1 MSGRN
6 DGQKG
11 SGVWNA
17 LGRTLVRDPAAQLFE
32 ALIIAALLI
41 SSVGIASAQ
50 IAPSGGPS
58 SPNTQM
64 PTLTQI
70 YDQVDTGAESAVQS
84 GFVGPSGGPTTT
96 TMQSLNDIMGILPEA
111 DPTNCAITDDVLAP
125 QTFWGLCSGAGWG
138 LLTGTGSG
146 GAAATG
152 QNVCYNAAGSVIS
165 CTGTGQDGEYQLG
178 ATASPRFTDNSD
190 GTVTDNLTSLIWLKN
205 ANCTATLGG
214 VAKTTTLIWA
224 DSLTWSNN
232 MASGSCGL
240 TDSSAAGD
248 WRLPNVRELASLV
261 DYQTNPAPTLPTGHP
276 FTGVVSGYYWSSTSV
291 VLSPSSAWDV
301 TFANGSIVDYSKP
314 DSDYVWP
321 VR

>member
-138 LLTGTGSG
+138 LLTGTATG
-146 GAAATG
+146 GGGGAAAATG
-152 QNVCYNAAGSVIS
+152 QNVCYNAAGTVIS

-190 GTVTDNLTSLIWLKN
+190 GTVTDNVSGLIWLKN
-205 ANCTATLGG
+205 ANCYGTRNWQTALN
-214 VAKTTTLIWA
+214 
-224 DSLTWSNN
+224 DSNAL
-232 MASGSCGL
+232 ASGSCGL
-240 TDSSAAGD
+240 TDSSVAGD

-276 FTGVVSGYYWSSTSV
+276 FTSVVSNGYWSSTSY
-291 VLSPSSAWDV
+291 VLSPSLAWYV
-301 TFANGSIVDYSKP
+301 GFVNGSVSIFNKSNLL
-314 DSDYVWP
+314 YVWP

>member
-70 YDQVDTGAESAVQS
+70 YDQVDTGAESALQS

-111 DPTNCAITDDVLAP
+111 DPTNCAITDDVLTSK
-125 QTFWGLCSGAGWG
+125 TFWGLCSGAGWS
-138 LLTGTGSG
+138 LLTGTAVDFGG
-146 GAAATG
+146 GATAATG
-152 QNVCYNAAGSVIS
+152 QNVCYNAAGSIIS

-178 ATASPRFTDNSD
+178 ATAAPRFTDNSD
-190 GTVTDNLTSLIWLKN
+190 GTVTDNLTGLIWLKN
-205 ANCTATLGG
+205 ANCYNTQT
-214 VAKTTTLIWA
+214 WQN
-224 DSLTWSNN
+224 SLNSANGL
-232 MASGSCGL
+232 ASGSCGL

-276 FTGVVSGYYWSSTSV
+276 FTGVVSSSYWSSTSY
-291 VLSPSSAWDV
+291 VLSPSNAWYV
-301 TFANGSIVDYSKP
+301 VFNSGGISANGKTANR
-314 DSDYVWP
+314 YVWP